1 MSKNLEKTKRGYL
14 LRHMHLLHVA
24 PISIW
29 IVLFVYA
36 PLVIV
41 VYYSFVSTEA
51 FGTIIPGFTLKNYE
65 YLFHT
70 ALGRILVRSIIYAM
84 SADMVCL
91 LIGYPLAYWIATQG
105 GKFKAFLVF
114 LVVVPS
120 WSCYIIRVYAVKMV
134 LEESGLLNN
143 IFMKLGLTSTP
154 LEMLYSPG
162 AVLLG
167 LVYIWLPFMV
177 LPIYA
182 ALDGLDPSVLEAAA
196 DLGATPV
203 QRFLKVTLPLTK
215 GGIFA
220 GTILTSI
227 PALGDWLVPYILG
240 GNKSWMAGNYVQYY
254 FIIRGDFSIGS
265 SMAVAL
271 TATVILM
278 IYLFI
283 KLGGEE
289 ALERIM

>member
-1 MSKNLEKTKRGYL
+1 MPMRLKDKKTGFL
-14 LRHMHLLHVA
+14 LRHTHLLHVA
-24 PISIW
+24 PVSVW
-29 IVLFVYA
+29 VVLFVFA

-51 FGTIIPGFTLKNYE
+51 FGTIIPTLTLKNYE
-65 YLFHT
+65 YVFHS
-70 ALGRILVRSIIYAM
+70 ALGRILARSLIYAM
-84 SADMVCL
+84 LANMACL
-91 LIGYPLAYWIATQG
+91 LMGYPMAYWIATQG
-105 GKFKAFLVF
+105 GKFKAFFVF

-120 WSCYIIRVYAVKMV
+120 WTCYIIRVYAAKMV

-143 IFMKLGLTSTP
+143 IFLRLDLISSP
-154 LEMLYSPG
+154 LEMLYTPG

-167 LVYIWLPFMV
+167 LAYIWLPFMV

-196 DLGATPV
+196 DLGATPLH
-203 QRFLKVTLPLTK
+203 RFFTVTLPLTK

-240 GNKSWMAGNYVQYY
+240 GNKKWMAGNYVQYY
-254 FIIRGDFSIGS
+254 FVVRGDFSIGS

-278 IYLFI
+278 IYLFT

-289 ALERIM
+289 ALERII

>member
-1 MSKNLEKTKRGYL
+1 MRLKEKKRGFL
-14 LRHMHLLHVA
+14 LRYMHLLHVV
-24 PISIW
+24 PISVW
-29 IVLFVYA
+29 IVLFVFA

-41 VYYSFVSTEA
+41 VYYSFVTTEA
-51 FGTIIPGFTLKNYE
+51 FGTIIPTFTLKNYE
-65 YLFHT
+65 YLFQT
-70 ALGRILVRSIIYAM
+70 ALGRILVRSLIFAM
-84 SADMVCL
+84 SANMVCL
-91 LIGYPLAYWIATQG
+91 LIGYPLAYWIATHG
-105 GKFKAFLVF
+105 GKFKAFFVF

-134 LEESGLLNN
+134 LGNSGLLNN
-143 IFMKLGLTSTP
+143 IFLRLGLISSP
-154 LEMLYSPG
+154 LEMLYTPS

-167 LVYIWLPFMV
+167 LIYIWLPFMV

-182 ALDGLDPSVLEAAA
+182 ALEGLDPSVLEAAA
-196 DLGATPV
+196 DLGATPLP
-203 QRFLKVTLPLTK
+203 RFFTVTLPLTK

-271 TATVILM
+271 TGIVILM
-278 IYLFI
+278 IYLLI